1 MSLNLADSAYTIL
14 FTLLMSPSLYRKVQI
29 VQIQYL
35 AFAHSTPLSE

>member
-1 MSLNLADSAYTIL
+1 MSLDLADSAYIIL
-14 FTLLMSPSLYRKVQI
+14 FTLLMSSSLNRVQI